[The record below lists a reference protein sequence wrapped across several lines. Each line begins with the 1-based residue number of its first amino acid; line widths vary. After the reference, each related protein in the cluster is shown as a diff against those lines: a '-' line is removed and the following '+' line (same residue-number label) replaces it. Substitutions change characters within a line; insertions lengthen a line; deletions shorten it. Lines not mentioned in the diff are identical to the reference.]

1 MATLD
6 LAGIIT
12 RVCTDLKLRF
22 AAIIH
27 NHSASDITSGTLAE
41 SRGGTGKS
49 SFGAALDSECYT
61 RALNEVGDYGAMWLD
76 DDDIVHVGGPLPI
89 LYGGTGA
96 TTAAQARTSLGISG
110 GTTTWYGTCGTTAST
125 AAKVVTCA
133 NFALEKGA
141 IIAILFTTANT
152 AATPTLN
159 VNSTGTK
166 TIYVGNGTVNSTTNT
181 LKWSANTLLYFMYDG
196 TYYRYLGSQSAASVV
211 PPEGAGTWY
220 GTSSTAASTAA
231 KTSAINN
238 FKLCPG
244 AIVNITFTYENTC
257 VNSAL
262 TLNINSTG
270 AKTIYVDGIA
280 TSTNNTLLWDAKD
293 TLTFV
298 YSGSYW
304 YLVSRSTNIIE
315 KNNLVVLKHPDI
327 DIFEPPEEDIYG
339 GDGALVLADAQR
351 NQVGFF
357 QLMHFADDTIWAQI
371 GCNNRAFDD
380 WNTISFGFDSN
391 ENPSI
396 NIAYPRNFCTAL
408 GLGQEAT
415 PVSGTSAISIAK
427 STNTN
432 ITSISPGSGKWIVFA
447 RCRWAATTAGNRTIK
462 LSTVSGDTS
471 TPINTTAIPYGSAA
485 YMSISGCFELSSN
498 DSVYLIAYHD
508 NGSAVNVSNYEI
520 TAYRIG

>member
-1 MATLD
+1 MTTLN

-12 RVCTDLKLRF
+12 RVCEDLKLRF

-27 NHSASDITSGTLAE
+27 NHSASDITSGTLPID
-41 SRGGTGKS
+41 RGGTG
-49 SFGAALDSECYT
+49 AASV
-61 RALNEVGDYGAMWLD
+61 AN
-76 DDDIVHVGGPLPI
+76 
-89 LYGGTGA
+89 
-96 TTAAQARTSLGISG
+96 ARTNLGISG
-110 GTTTWYGTCGTTAST
+110 TWYGTSSTTAST

-133 NFALEKGA
+133 NF
-141 IIAILFTTANT
+141 
-152 AATPTLN
+152 TL
-159 VNSTGTK
+159 
-166 TIYVGNGTVNSTTNT
+166 
-181 LKWSANTLLYFMYDG
+181 A
-196 TYYRYLGSQSAASVV
+196 
-211 PPEGAGTWY
+211 E
-220 GTSSTAASTAA
+220 
-231 KTSAINN
+231 
-238 FKLCPG
+238 G
-244 AIVNITFTYENTC
+244 AIVSITFTYENTC

-280 TSTNNTLLWDAKD
+280 TSTNNTLLWGAQD

-327 DIFEPPEEDIYG
+327 DINNAPEENIYG
-339 GDGALVLADAQR
+339 GDGALVLADSSR
-351 NQVGFF
+351 NQIGFL
-357 QLMHFADDTIWAQI
+357 QTMHYADDIIWTQL
-371 GCNNRAFDD
+371 GCNNRTSDD
-380 WNTISFGFDSN
+380 WNTISLGFDSN
-391 ENPSI
+391 DEPVI
-396 NIAYPRNFCTAL
+396 NIGYPGVFRNAL
-408 GLGQEAT
+408 DLGKKAT

-471 TPINTTAIPYGSAA
+471 TPINVTAIPYGSAA
-485 YMSISGCFELSSN
+485 YMGISGCFELSSN
-498 DSVYLIAYHD
+498 NSVYLIAYHD